1 MGDKCEEKFIKIST
15 DDLRQIIS
23 DEMNGCLNKLGI
35 DPDDWAEHQK
45 DSVYL
50 RKSRVTSEKVGTAL
64 IRSSVGLFLLGFVTM
79 MVLGVKTYFGI

>member
-1 MGDKCEEKFIKIST
+1 MGEKCEEKFVKIST

-50 RKSRVTSEKVGTAL
+50 RSARQTSDKIGTAI
-64 IRSSVGLFLLGFVTM
+64 IRSTVGVFLLGIATAIVI
-79 MVLGVKTYFGI
+79 GVKTYFGV